1 MFFCTMT
8 LISLVLCIY
17 YIETLEKKIIFHS
30 IFTMTLPITVL
41 NACWLLKIVFIKT
54 ENTKF
59 LLCVH
64 FLVISTITLLI
75 LRMDCGIYVSWG
87 IICVNPGTVL
97 VLFMGKIALECV
109 GLVRNKEY
117 LKALF
122 SGCCLLGCA
131 SGVMCM
137 VFVERFLVFSIPAI
151 FMFKLTGWIT
161 ICLLGVG
168 YSINTGEFLIQ
179 IIFGHVEIDFL
190 MIKNP
195 MKWGGRGLNRCKS
208 V

>member
-1 MFFCTMT
+1 
-8 LISLVLCIY
+8 
-17 YIETLEKKIIFHS
+17 
-30 IFTMTLPITVL
+30 MTLPITVL
-41 NACWLLKIVFIKT
+41 NACWVLKIVFVNT

-64 FLVISTITLLI
+64 FLIMNTITLLI
-75 LRMDCGIYVSWG
+75 VRIDCGIYVPWAL
-87 IICVNPGTVL
+87 ICVSPGVIL
-97 VLFMGKIALECV
+97 VLFMGKIALDCV
-109 GLVRNKEY
+109 KLVQNKQF
-117 LKALF
+117 LKAGF
-122 SGCCLLGCA
+122 SGCGLLGCI
-131 SGVMCM
+131 SGVICM

-161 ICLLGVG
+161 ICFLGVG

-195 MKWGGRGLNRCKS
+195 MKWAGRSFNRCKS